1 MLKVTLD
8 CKIMEI
14 YLLNVCMDFFIQWDL
29 QGFTQIFKIFLIVQK
44 VEFVKNTYT
53 PILHIAIFRRSEF
66 SCFIPT
72 NVKAD

>member
-1 MLKVTLD
+1 MVISKD
-8 CKIMEI
+8 AK
-14 YLLNVCMDFFIQWDL
+14 FS
-29 QGFTQIFKIFLIVQK
+29 K
-44 VEFVKNTYT
+44 